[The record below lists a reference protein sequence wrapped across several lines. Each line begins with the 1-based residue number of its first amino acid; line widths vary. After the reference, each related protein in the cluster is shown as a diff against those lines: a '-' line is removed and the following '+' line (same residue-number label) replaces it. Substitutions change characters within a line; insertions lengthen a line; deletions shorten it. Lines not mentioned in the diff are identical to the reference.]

1 FDRPHS
7 MPVLV
12 TGGSRLVRKAIGHV
26 VKQEGGC
33 LESEQWTFLFSKEA
47 NLPLIPPTTAT

>member
-1 FDRPHS
+1 MCSEGKAES

-12 TGGSRLVRKAIGHV
+12 TGRSGLVRKAIGHV

-47 NLPLIPPTTAT
+47 NLV